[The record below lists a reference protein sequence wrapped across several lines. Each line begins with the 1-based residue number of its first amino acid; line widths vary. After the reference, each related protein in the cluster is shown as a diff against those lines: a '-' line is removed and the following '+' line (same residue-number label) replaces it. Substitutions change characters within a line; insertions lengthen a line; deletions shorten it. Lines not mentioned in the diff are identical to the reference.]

1 MQTSSQFGNISLG
14 GAGSEGKPGMPN
26 CEIISGL
33 TLAGGLRAARTRQ
46 PIQGKPRL
54 CVPHSRAGNWGLAL
68 KAPSVFY
75 PRVQEKKPQQSEHG

>member
-46 PIQGKPRL
+46 PIQGKPKL
-54 CVPHSRAGNWGLAL
+54 CVPHSRGWELGLGTEGTFSFL
-68 KAPSVFY
+68 PSCSG
-75 PRVQEKKPQQSEHG
+75 KKTPAV